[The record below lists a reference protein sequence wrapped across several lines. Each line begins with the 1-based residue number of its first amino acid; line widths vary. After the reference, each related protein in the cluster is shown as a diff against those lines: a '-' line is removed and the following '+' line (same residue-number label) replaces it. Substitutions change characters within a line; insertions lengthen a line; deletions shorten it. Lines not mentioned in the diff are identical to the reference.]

1 MTEFDKAGFR
11 TVERALISVHDKTGI
26 AGLARRLAEMG
37 VEILST
43 GGTAD
48 AMRAE
53 GVGVRDVSELTGFR
67 ELLGGR
73 VKSLHPAVH
82 AGVLARD
89 DVPGDMAELAVHGI
103 DRIDLVVVNLYP
115 FGGRPSG
122 GTVAE
127 ATELIDIGGPALVR
141 AAAKNHARVAA
152 VTAPKDYAELLSEL
166 EAGGGST
173 SLKFRRDLAAR
184 AFSMTADYDA
194 AIAEW
199 MHGLAGNDLPERILI
214 GGRAGRRLPYGENPH
229 QGATFHAIGPSG
241 WGLGSARQRSGNPP
255 GYNNL
260 LDAAA
265 AVSLASEFDED
276 LHAAC
281 AIVKHGTPCGA
292 AVAQSTAEAF
302 DRAWSSDPVSAF
314 GGVVALN
321 RTLDSKTAERIA
333 GRFIEVVVAP
343 AVGEGAIGM
352 LQARPGL
359 RVLECGVSG
368 PASDHREFRSVPGGV
383 LVQEPDGSR
392 FDPGAFRAVTAR
404 VPSANEWMDLEFAWK
419 VAKHAKSNAIV
430 LAAGG
435 TAVGIGS
442 GQTSRVAAAGMAA
455 ANLREHHAGTEGVVA
470 ASDGFFPFADGVE
483 ALAAAGTVAVIQ
495 PGGSRNDAEVVAA
508 ADELGLAMVF
518 TGIRSFRH

>member
-1 MTEFDKAGFR
+1 MTEVDTAGSR
-11 TVERALISVHDKTGI
+11 KVERALISVHDKTGL
-26 AGLARRLAEMG
+26 AGLVRQLAEFG

-48 AMRAE
+48 AIRAE

-89 DVPGDMAELAVHGI
+89 EVPGDMAELAAHGI
-103 DRIDLVVVNLYP
+103 DKIDLVVVNLYP
-115 FGGRPSG
+115 FGSRPSG
-122 GTVAE
+122 SSVGE

-152 VTAPKDYAELLSEL
+152 VTDPKDYAELLSEL
-166 EAGGGST
+166 ESGRGLT
-173 SLKFRRDLAAR
+173 SLGFRQDLAAR

-199 MHGLAGNDLPERILI
+199 MHGLSGNDVPERVLI
-214 GGRAGRRLPYGENPH
+214 CGRGGRRLPYGENPH
-229 QGATFHAIGPSG
+229 QGATFHAVGPTG
-241 WGLGSARQRSGNPP
+241 RGLGSARQRSGKPP

-260 LDAAA
+260 LDADAA
-265 AVSLASEFDED
+265 ASLASEFDAGR
-276 LHAAC
+276 HAAC

-302 DRAWSSDPVSAF
+302 DRAWNSDPVSAF

-321 RTLDSKTAERIA
+321 RPLDAGTAAGIA
-333 GRFIEVVVAP
+333 GRFVEVVVVP
-343 AVGEGAIGM
+343 EVSGEAIGM
-352 LQARPGL
+352 LRARPGL
-359 RVLECGVSG
+359 RILECAVSDF
-368 PASDHREFRSVPGGV
+368 ASGRREIRSVAGGM
-383 LVQEPDGSR
+383 LVQEPDRSR
-392 FDPGAFRAVTAR
+392 FDAGAFRVVTDR
-404 VPSANEWMDLEFAWK
+404 VPTATEWNDLEFAWK

-435 TAVGIGS
+435 AAVGIGS
-442 GQTSRVAAAGMAA
+442 GQTSRVAAAGMAS

-483 ALAAAGTVAVIQ
+483 ALAAAGAVAVVQ
-495 PGGSRNDAEVVAA
+495 PGGSRNDAEVIGA